1 MNERELFLS
10 ALELSDTIARQSYL
24 RSACGDD
31 LELMRRV
38 ETLLAAHEQTG
49 EFLDAPVPEQLAT
62 APADSKATARTD
74 SPASATAT
82 ASATSFDNSHPR
94 RRWAKTDATTGEFP
108 TAGDA
113 GPDGSECFA
122 ACPPNWLQPS
132 SRADSIGRLGQYEI
146 LEVVG
151 QGAFGTVLKAFDTK
165 LQRVVAIKVLNPE
178 LAVMSPAR
186 KRFLREARAAAAI
199 RHENVVSI
207 YAVEESP
214 LPHLVMEYVPGET
227 LQHRL
232 DNQGPLSVG
241 DVLRLGKQIADG
253 LAAAHAGQ
261 LIHRDVKPAN
271 ILLETGV
278 DDHVKITDF
287 GLARTANDAS
297 LTQSG
302 TIAGT
307 PSYMAPEQ
315 ALGLKL
321 DQRADLFSLGS
332 VLYQMLTGRP
342 PFRAA
347 NALAILRRVT
357 EDVPRPMQEIIPDI
371 PDWLCQIVG
380 RLHEKKPENRFT
392 SAREVGDLL
401 ARCQAE
407 LQASGNVVAIGPVD
421 KRLQPPKKT
430 SARRRF
436 GLIAKLAVATTGVLV
451 LAATLWLMPV
461 LRLIWQGQASVEF
474 LNRSGETRVEFFA
487 DGQLV
492 DTQVGYGGVD
502 LPAGI
507 YELRVHPP
515 DSKLRIYDVALI
527 RLDWLHR
534 THQVNLSSPPQN
546 LRLRAGDRVQ
556 FMVAYVE
563 KETTAPPPSTD
574 TGVDDRS
581 LLAVAD
587 PLLTDQWVELF
598 NGEDLSGW
606 EPHPEETGSWHVEN
620 GLLIAAGSPGY
631 LFTTRDDFTDFHL
644 RCDVRINAK
653 GDSGIIARVPFER
666 PTKNGLPGYE
676 AQLQAGTVLAAG
688 WQTGAI
694 AVSRRDHGWKMLQPS
709 SLAIEPDSW
718 VTLEF
723 IAIGNRLETRLS
735 GQRVATHVDPQH
747 LFARGR
753 IALQHSASGTRVQF
767 RRVEVRLPA
776 KSQQ

>member
-10 ALELSDTIARQSYL
+10 ALELSDAVARQSYL
-24 RSACGDD
+24 RSACGED

-38 ETLLAAHEQTG
+38 ETLLDAHERTG
-49 EFLDAPVPEQLAT
+49 EFLDAPVPEQLAAAQANSQPT
-62 APADSKATARTD
+62 AQAGATGLGNARPMPRPA
-74 SPASATAT
+74 
-82 ASATSFDNSHPR
+82 NQ
-94 RRWAKTDATTGEFP
+94 DATTDECP
-108 TAGDA
+108 TAADA
-113 GPDGSECFA
+113 GSDATEFFA
-122 ACPPNWLQPS
+122 ACPPNWLQPT
-132 SRADSIGRLGQYEI
+132 SRADSLGRLGQYEI

-207 YAVEESP
+207 HAVEESP
-214 LPHLVMEYVPGET
+214 LPHLVMEYIPGET

-232 DNQGPLSVG
+232 DHHGPLPVG

-347 NALAILRRVT
+347 SALAILKRVT

-380 RLHEKKPENRFT
+380 RLHEKQPENRFA

-401 ARCQAE
+401 ARCLVE
-407 LQASGNVVAIGPVD
+407 LQASGNVVAMAPVD
-421 KRLQPPKKT
+421 KRLQPFKKT
-430 SARRRF
+430 SAPRRS
-436 GLIAKLAVATTGVLV
+436 GPVTKLAVATAGMLV
-451 LAATLWLMPV
+451 LAATVYLMPV
-461 LRLIWQGQASVEF
+461 LRLMWQGQASVDC
-474 LNRSGETRVEFFA
+474 LNRSGETTVEFYA

-492 DTQVGYGGVD
+492 DTQIGYGEVD
-502 LPAGI
+502 LPAGS
-507 YELRVHPP
+507 YELRVHHP
-515 DSKLRIYDVALI
+515 DSTLRIYDVALI

-534 THQVNLSSPPQN
+534 SHQVNLTSPPQN
-546 LRLRAGDRVQ
+546 LRLRAGDRVK
-556 FMVAYVE
+556 FLVSYVE
-563 KETTAPPPSTD
+563 QETTAPPATD
-574 TGVDDRS
+574 AGVEDRS
-581 LLAVAD
+581 LLAGGD
-587 PLLTDQWVELF
+587 QLLTDDWIPLF
-598 NGEDLSGW
+598 NGADLSGW
-606 EPHPEETGSWHVEN
+606 EPHPDELGSWHVEN
-620 GLLIAAGSPGY
+620 GLLTASGNPGY
-631 LFTTRDDFTDFHL
+631 LFSTRDDFTDFHL
-644 RCDVRINAK
+644 RCEVRINAG
-653 GDSGIIARVPFER
+653 GDAGIIARSPFQR

-694 AVSRRDHGWKMLQPS
+694 AVSRHDRGWSILEPS
-709 SLAIEPDSW
+709 SLAIAPDTW

-723 IAIGNRLETRLS
+723 IVIGNRIETRLS
-735 GQRVATHVDPQH
+735 GQRIATHVDAQH

-753 IALQHSASGTRVQF
+753 IALQHSASSTRVQF
-767 RRVEVRLPA
+767 RRVEVQLPA
-776 KSQQ
+776 KSPQ